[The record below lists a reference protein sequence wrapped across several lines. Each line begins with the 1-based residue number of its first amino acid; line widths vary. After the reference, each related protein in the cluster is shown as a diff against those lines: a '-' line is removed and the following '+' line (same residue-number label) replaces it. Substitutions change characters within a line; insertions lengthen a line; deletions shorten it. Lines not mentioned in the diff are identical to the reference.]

1 MNYFDIVELTLV
13 QDPFQANR
21 LLKQGWKLI
30 NVSTYTDREGI
41 IANYILGKPSYLDLD
56 LD

>member
-13 QDPFQANR
+13 ENVSKAND

-30 NVSTYTDREGI
+30 NVSSHVDQEGSI
-41 IANYILGKPSYLDLD
+41 INYILGKPSYLP
-56 LD
+56 

>member
-1 MNYFDIVELTLV
+1 MNNFDIVELTLV
-13 QDPFQANR
+13 QDLFQANR
-21 LLKQGWKLI
+21 LLKEGWKLI

-56 LD
+56 

>member
-13 QDPFQANR
+13 EDILQANN

-30 NVSTYTDREGI
+30 HVNSFNDEVGTITR
-41 IANYILGKPSYLDLD
+41 YILGKPSYLA
-56 LD
+56 